1 MLSPAWRRRAVFILQ
16 SVVVGLAAAFVLT
29 YAWPGRNGARD
40 SEANRSA
47 PASYSTAVKR
57 ATPSVVNIY
66 TRRLVTEQP
75 FRVFSDP
82 VLQRFT
88 GVPAGPQRS
97 RLQRILGAG
106 VIVREDG
113 YVLTNFH
120 VVQGAGDILAEL
132 ADGRVTPAQVIGTD
146 RDTDL
151 AVLKIAGTGF
161 TALPAAPEG
170 SLDVG
175 DVVLAIGN
183 PLGLGQTV
191 TLGIV
196 SATGRN
202 QTSLSR
208 YEDFI
213 QTDAA
218 INQGSSGGALVNA
231 AGELVGINSRLSGE
245 GQGIGFAIPVRAALR
260 VLDQIIANGR
270 VVRGWMG
277 AEYTDAA
284 LSASPLAEPI
294 AGAQIALVLPG
305 GPADR
310 AGLRQGDIV
319 QRLGGESIRDE
330 ADLRSRESAIAP
342 GTAVRVQG
350 QRGGAALDVQV
361 TLVDRGAA
369 LPPG

>member
-1 MLSPAWRRRAVFILQ
+1 MLKPRWQQGLAFAAQ
-16 SVVVGLAAAFVLT
+16 SAVVGLAIAFLVT
-29 YAWPGRNGARD
+29 HFWPRPASVADPAG
-40 SEANRSA
+40 SA
-47 PASYSTAVKR
+47 SGPASYSAAVQR
-57 ATPSVVNIY
+57 AAPSVVNIY

-106 VIVREDG
+106 VVVRPDG

-132 ADGRVTPAQVIGTD
+132 SDGRVTPAQVIGTD

-151 AVLKIAGTGF
+151 AVLKIAGEGF
-161 TALPAAPEG
+161 AALSPAPEG

-175 DVVLAIGN
+175 DIVLAIGN

-202 QTSLSR
+202 RTILSR

-231 AGELVGINSRLSGE
+231 AGELVGINSALSRE

-260 VLDQIIANGR
+260 VLDQIIEHGH

-284 LSASPLAEPI
+284 LSASPLAQPV

-305 GPADR
+305 GPADL

-319 QRLGGESIRDE
+319 QSFNGESIRDE
-330 ADLRSRESAIAP
+330 SELRALEAAAVP
-342 GTAVRVQG
+342 GSTVKIEG
-350 QRGGAALDVQV
+350 QRGGMRVDVEV
-361 TLVDRGAA
+361 TLADRGTA
-369 LPPG
+369 LPQQ

>member
-1 MLSPAWRRRAVFILQ
+1 MNAASTRIAWFALQ
-16 SVVVGLAAAFVLT
+16 SAIVGLAIAFVLT
-29 YAWPGRNGARD
+29 QFWPGDGTSEGRGAGG
-40 SEANRSA
+40 SGPTSYA
-47 PASYSTAVKR
+47 PAVRR

-113 YVLTNFH
+113 YVLTNYH

-132 ADGRVTPAQVIGTD
+132 GDGRVTPARVVGTD

-151 AVLKIAGTGF
+151 AVLKIDGEGF
-161 TALPAAPEG
+161 AAIPVAAAE
-170 SLDVG
+170 SLSVG

-218 INQGSSGGALVNA
+218 INQGSSGGALVNS
-231 AGELVGINSRLSGE
+231 AGELVGINSALSEG

-260 VLDQIIANGR
+260 VLEQIIANGH
-270 VVRGWMG
+270 VVRGWIG

-284 LSASPLAEPI
+284 LSASPLAEPV
-294 AGAQIALVLPG
+294 AGAQIALILPG
-305 GPADR
+305 GPADV
-310 AGLRQGDIV
+310 AGLRQGDII
-319 QRLGGESIRDE
+319 QTFDGQPIRDE
-330 ADLRSRESAIAP
+330 ADLRGRESGTQP
-342 GTAVRVQG
+342 GSTVVVTGR
-350 QRGGAALDVQV
+350 RGGAAIEVKV
-361 TLVDRGAA
+361 TLLDRGVAMQQS
-369 LPPG
+369 

>member
-1 MLSPAWRRRAVFILQ
+1 MTPVWRQRLLFVLQ
-16 SVVVGLAAAFVLT
+16 SAVVGLAAAFVLT
-29 YAWPGRNGARD
+29 YAWPGRVGVGTASGA
-40 SEANRSA
+40 AMSA
-47 PASYSTAVKR
+47 RASYSDAVKR

-120 VVQGAGDILAEL
+120 VVQGSGDILAEL
-132 ADGRVTPAQVIGTD
+132 ADGRVTPAEVVGTD

-151 AVLKIAGTGF
+151 AVLKIAGKGF
-161 TALPAAPEG
+161 TALPPAPEN

-175 DVVLAIGN
+175 DIVLAIGN

-218 INQGSSGGALVNA
+218 INQGSSGGALVNSS
-231 AGELVGINSRLSGE
+231 GELVGINSALSGQ
-245 GQGIGFAIPVRAALR
+245 GQGIGF
-260 VLDQIIANGR
+260 
-270 VVRGWMG
+270 
-277 AEYTDAA
+277 
-284 LSASPLAEPI
+284 
-294 AGAQIALVLPG
+294 
-305 GPADR
+305 
-310 AGLRQGDIV
+310 
-319 QRLGGESIRDE
+319 
-330 ADLRSRESAIAP
+330 
-342 GTAVRVQG
+342 
-350 QRGGAALDVQV
+350 
-361 TLVDRGAA
+361 
-369 LPPG
+369 

>member
-1 MLSPAWRRRAVFILQ
+1 MLTPAARRALRFAAQ
-16 SVVVGLAAAFVLT
+16 SAVVGLAIAFLAT
-29 YAWPGRNGARD
+29 QFWPSRNDGTEDAD
-40 SEANRSA
+40 SPTGPS
-47 PASYSTAVKR
+47 SYSAAVQR
-57 ATPSVVNIY
+57 AAPSVVNIVA
-66 TRRLVTEQP
+66 RRLVTEQP

-97 RLQRILGAG
+97 RLQRVLGAG
-106 VIVREDG
+106 VLVREDG

-132 ADGRVTPAQVIGTD
+132 SDGRVTPAQVVGTD

-151 AVLKIAGTGF
+151 AVLKIAGKGF
-161 TALPAAPEG
+161 AALPAAPAG

-175 DVVLAIGN
+175 DIVLAIGN
-183 PLGLGQTV
+183 PLGYGQTV

-231 AGELVGINSRLSGE
+231 KGELVGINSALSSQ
-245 GQGIGFAIPVRAALR
+245 GQGIGFAIPVAAALR
-260 VLDQIIANGR
+260 VLDQIIRHGH

-284 LSASPLAEPI
+284 LSASPLAEPVS
-294 AGAQIALVLPG
+294 GAQIALVLPG

-310 AGLRQGDIV
+310 AGIRQGDIV
-319 QRLGGESIRDE
+319 QKFGGETISDE
-330 ADLRSRESAIAP
+330 AELRGRESSSAP
-342 GTAVRVQG
+342 GATVRVQG
-350 QRGGAALDVQV
+350 QRGGAPFNADV
-361 TLVDRGAA
+361 TLVDRGSAM
-369 LPPG
+369 PQR